1 MKKLSEDLKY
11 LRQDKDL
18 PEAPKTTEPLED
30 KYPDTKK
37 PFPEYTKA
45 SLNYLANK
53 KEAAGL
59 MDRIQQTQQKEQG
72 NVQQMTSLLASAID
86 KFRSLVFEVSGTEK
100 VIEVAKAGDGVKM
113 QVFEDKDSPTPSSE
127 NKFGMPEF
135 VNFFMQR
142 LAPKN
147 PQQVAQQLSSKGIAE
162 VNKGTFACVRVAM
175 KKKSWNVP
183 YPGDKA
189 YYTSDG
195 ELSDEPMFL
204 VSKTYEV
211 WDEAA
216 LEAGETNERGYEFQD
231 EQMSPADLEREL
243 VSEPYGE
250 WSNSDN
256 TGWLNTNS
264 RIEDRDYF
272 EKGLEKNYSLHFK
285 KLDGS
290 ELDPA
295 DYAFINKLLKGGR

>member
-1 MKKLSEDLKY
+1 MRKLSEDLNY
-11 LRQDKDL
+11 LRQDKNL

-53 KEAAGL
+53 KNAAGL
-59 MDRIQQTQQKEQG
+59 LDRIQQTQQKEQG

-127 NKFGMPEF
+127 KKFQMPEF

-162 VNKGTFACVRVAM
+162 VNKGTFACVKVAM
-175 KKKSWNVP
+175 KKKASFSDEP
-183 YPGDKA
+183 QGYDEGD
-189 YYTSDG
+189 D

-204 VSKTYEV
+204 VSKTYEI
-211 WDEAA
+211 WDEEA

-231 EQMSPADLEREL
+231 EPTSPYDLQREL
-243 VSEPYGE
+243 QSENYAE
-250 WSNSDN
+250 WSNGGN
-256 TGWLNTNS
+256 TGWLSTVDP
-264 RIEDRDYF
+264 IYDRRYF
-272 EKGLEKNYSLHFK
+272 EKGEDTRYGLHFK

-290 ELDPA
+290 PLDKE
-295 DYAFINKLLKGGR
+295 DYAFIDKLRKGGR